1 MQQVTASQTVK
12 RAGFESLKQVS
23 EITGQSHQT
32 LGNWYKNKRQ
42 LFNIVIL
49 GCQTLVD
56 SQHRQHVDQLGQHSE
71 S

>member
-12 RAGFESLKQVS
+12 RAGFNSLKQIS

-42 LFNIVIL
+42 LFDIVIL
-49 GCQTLVD
+49 GCQTLID
-56 SQHRQHVDQLGQHSE
+56 SQRLQHVDQPDRHSE

>member
-12 RAGFESLKQVS
+12 RAGFQSLKQVS

-32 LGNWYKNKRQ
+32 LGNWYKNKRN
-42 LFNIVIL
+42 LFDIVIL

-56 SQHRQHVDQLGQHSE
+56 SQHRQRVDQPGQHSE

>member
-12 RAGFESLKQVS
+12 RAGFESPKQVS

-32 LGNWYKNKRQ
+32 LGNWYKNKRK
-42 LFNIVIL
+42 LFDIVIL